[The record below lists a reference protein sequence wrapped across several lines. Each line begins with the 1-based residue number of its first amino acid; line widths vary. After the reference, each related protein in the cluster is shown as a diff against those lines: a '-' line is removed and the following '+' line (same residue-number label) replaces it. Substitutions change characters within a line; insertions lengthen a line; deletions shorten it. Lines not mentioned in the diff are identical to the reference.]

1 MILSSDLPLD
11 LKGVVMKNFPGGKP
25 PDPPFWSLPSH
36 LVSAPKISFVPTGLS
51 FQTTPFMRTTVTPPE
66 EEELSRGG
74 ANEAIALKQFKL
86 LSMKGV
92 LIALYQKFCDGL
104 DWPWVWDTD

>member
-1 MILSSDLPLD
+1 
-11 LKGVVMKNFPGGKP
+11 
-25 PDPPFWSLPSH
+25 
-36 LVSAPKISFVPTGLS
+36 
-51 FQTTPFMRTTVTPPE
+51 MRTTETPSE

>member
-1 MILSSDLPLD
+1 M
-11 LKGVVMKNFPGGKP
+11 NET
-25 PDPPFWSLPSH
+25 PS
-36 LVSAPKISFVPTGLS
+36 
-51 FQTTPFMRTTVTPPE
+51 E

-104 DWPWVWDTD
+104 DWPWVWDTDLLDKPFRRLLS

>member
-1 MILSSDLPLD
+1 
-11 LKGVVMKNFPGGKP
+11 MKNFPGGKP
-25 PDPPFWSLPSH
+25 PDPHFWSLRSH

-51 FQTTPFMRTTVTPPE
+51 FQTTPFIRTTETPSE

-74 ANEAIALKQFKL
+74 ANKAIVLKQFKL

-104 DWPWVWDTD
+104 DWPCVWDTD